1 MDKKVDKILVVQ
13 NKVLVMV
20 NFDEE
25 VHKKN
30 RIVNVKVI
38 NEKEIIHKVLKIV
51 KKVAKDDKK
60 VDKLLNN

>member
-1 MDKKVDKILVVQ
+1 
-13 NKVLVMV
+13 MV